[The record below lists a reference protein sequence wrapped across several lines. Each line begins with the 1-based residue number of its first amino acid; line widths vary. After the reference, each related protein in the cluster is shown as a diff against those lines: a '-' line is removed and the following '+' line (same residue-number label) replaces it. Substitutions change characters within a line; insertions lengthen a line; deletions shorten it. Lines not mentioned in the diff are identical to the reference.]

1 MFNICSG
8 LNIFIKTIMYNGDNN
23 KFKEKSQKT
32 VMLAEKL
39 PKM

>member
-1 MFNICSG
+1 MFNICSD
-8 LNIFIKTIMYNGDNN
+8 LYRFIKTIMYNGDSN

-32 VMLAEKL
+32 VMLAEKS